1 MAGENPSWGEGRIAC
16 EHSLKLGLL
25 VEACSS
31 TTIHASM
38 NIFAI
43 GASTKW
49 YTLWTDT
56 PTIELKCRISQPAN
70 GNGKWRR
77 FKSARHAQRFL
88 SLPDAVP
95 NLFRV
100 VRHLLRSSNHRLL
113 QSQSFSVWRA
123 ATVA

>member
-1 MAGENPSWGEGRIAC
+1 MV
-16 EHSLKLGLL
+16 H
-25 VEACSS
+25 
-31 TTIHASM
+31 
-38 NIFAI
+38 
-43 GASTKW
+43 
-49 YTLWTDT
+49 TLWTDT

-77 FKSARHAQRFL
+77 FKSARHRDGLF

-123 ATVA
+123 TTVA